1 MLLSLLT
8 PTPTRLPL
16 GTEREGLF
24 GRRTAEQRHSE
35 TEGLKERQRGAA
47 PEGGKKK
54 GAEERKERERDT
66 VEAAGEI
73 FAPET

>member
-8 PTPTRLPL
+8 PTPTRSPL

-24 GRRTAEQRHSE
+24 GRGTAEQRHSE
-35 TEGLKERQRGAA
+35 TEGLKERQQGAA

-54 GAEERKERERDT
+54 GGGREKRERDT